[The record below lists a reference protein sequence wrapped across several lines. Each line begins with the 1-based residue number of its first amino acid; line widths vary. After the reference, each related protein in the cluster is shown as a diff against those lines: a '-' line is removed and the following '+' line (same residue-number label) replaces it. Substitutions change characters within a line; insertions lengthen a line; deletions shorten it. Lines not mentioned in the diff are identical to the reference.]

1 MVSRI
6 AQSGV
11 IWRQSS
17 WRRGLPGDP
26 GQKWC
31 RSEPEWQE
39 GEAEEDRGK
48 GISWRGG
55 GGAAPSLGLERRET
69 EGRMS
74 LD

>member
-55 GGAAPSLGLERRET
+55 AGPHLLWGWR
-69 EGRMS
+69 EGRQKAACH
-74 LD
+74 